1 MSTKFEKL
9 SMLCLLFVAVN
20 IQAQEFNFGVSTG
33 VDVTNIRVSNSTTI
47 AYLEYNP
54 MIAFNLN
61 AFAAYRSAGFW
72 GITAEPGFIRKGA
85 KETVVYSA
93 EKQEARLFLSY
104 LQLPLL
110 VDFYLTRKLSLS
122 VGPEFAYLMS
132 AKVNYDGKFTDI
144 SYAYDNKFEVSGM
157 AAINYTILPKVDIA
171 LRYSHGFTKTTQID
185 FTDIHN
191 EPLGHVKEY
200 NQYLQLLL
208 RARIFSTRQ

>member
-1 MSTKFEKL
+1 MRAKIKKL
-9 SMLCLLFVAVN
+9 MMLSLLFIAIN
-20 IQAQEFNFGVSTG
+20 IQAQEFNFGLSSG
-33 VDVTNIRVSNSTTI
+33 ADITNIRLSGSMSDKYV
-47 AYLEYNP
+47 EYKP
-54 MIAFNLN
+54 TVAFNLN
-61 AFAAYRSAGFW
+61 AFAAYRSAGFL
-72 GITAEPGFIRKGA
+72 GITAEPGFIFKGA
-85 KETVVYSA
+85 KVTDVYST
-93 EKQEARLFLSY
+93 EKHKARWIFPY

-110 VDFYLTRKLSLS
+110 ADFYLTDKLYLS
-122 VGPEFAYLMS
+122 VGPEFSYMIA
-132 AKVNYDGKFTDI
+132 AKIYYDAKFTDI